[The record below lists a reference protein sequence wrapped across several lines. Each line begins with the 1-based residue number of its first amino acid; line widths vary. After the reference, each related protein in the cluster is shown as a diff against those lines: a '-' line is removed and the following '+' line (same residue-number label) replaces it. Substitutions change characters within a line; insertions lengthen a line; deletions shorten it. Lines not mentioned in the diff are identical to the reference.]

1 MPAPPIGRPPRPE
14 GSKDSGRSW
23 NAGSIASLPP
33 NIRKAWLAGLTGR
46 EIEALNED
54 WRFWARPAQVPPD
67 GPWRLWLFMGG
78 RGAGKTRAGAEWVA
92 GNVLA
97 ATATRVGL
105 VAPSFSE
112 AREVMLSGPSG
123 LLSIGPA
130 ELRPRYEPTR
140 RRLEW
145 PNGALGYVYSAEEPE
160 ALRGPQFDL
169 AWADEIAAWP
179 LPAGETAFANLEL
192 AVRLGNEPR
201 IALTTTPRPNALLRA
216 IIGRKDCVHT
226 RARSAENR
234 ANLAPGFLDSM
245 EVAFGGGRLGRQEL
259 DGEWVEDHEG
269 AFWKRAD
276 IDRVRVPTAPA
287 LDRRIVV
294 VDPAVTGKA
303 GSDACGI
310 IGLGAS
316 GEGAA
321 CIAWV
326 LADATVRGVPP
337 HQWAAQAALLAR
349 TIDADYI
356 VAEANHGGELVAEAL
371 RRAAP
376 DWPVRLVWARA
387 GKRAR
392 AELASGF
399 YVRNRVFHVGSFP
412 ALEDEMCR
420 FGATGFTGSPDR
432 LDALVHGLT
441 LLLAEGAEPRIRT
454 L

>member
-1 MPAPPIGRPPRPE
+1 MPASLTDPPPQQNVSSG
-14 GSKDSGRSW
+14 SGRSLS
-23 NAGSIASLPP
+23 AGSIACLPP

-46 EIEALNED
+46 QIEALNED
-54 WRFWARPAQVPPD
+54 WRFWARPQQLPPD
-67 GPWRLWLFMGG
+67 GDWRLWLFMGG

-92 GNVLA
+92 EHVFSGKA
-97 ATATRVGL
+97 ERVAL

-130 ELRPRYEPTR
+130 GLRPRYEPTR

-145 PNGALGYVYSAEEPE
+145 ANGALGYVFSAEEPE

-179 LPAGETAFANLEL
+179 PLTGEAAFANLEL
-192 AVRLGNEPR
+192 AVRLGPQPR
-201 IALTTTPRPNALLRA
+201 IALTTTPRPNALLRSILA
-216 IIGRKDCVHT
+216 RRDCVHT

-245 EVAFGGGRLGRQEL
+245 EAAFGGGRLGRQEL
-259 DGEWVEDHEG
+259 EGEWVEDHEG
-269 AFWKRAD
+269 AFWKRAE
-276 IDRVRVPTAPA
+276 IDRVRIPVAPA
-287 LDRRIVV
+287 LDQRIVT
-294 VDPAVTGKA
+294 VDPAVSGTPGA
-303 GSDACGI
+303 DACGI
-310 IGLGAS
+310 IGLGAV
-316 GEGAA
+316 GEGTAR
-321 CIAWV
+321 IAYV
-326 LADATVRGVPP
+326 LADATMKGVPP
-337 HQWAAQAALLAR
+337 HQWAARAAALAE

-356 VAEANHGGELVAEAL
+356 AAEANQGGELVAEAL

-376 DWPVRLVWARA
+376 HWPVRLVYARS

-399 YVRNRVFHVGSFP
+399 YARNRVFHVGSFP

-420 FGATGFTGSPDR
+420 FGASGFSGSPDR
-432 LDALVHGLT
+432 LDAMVQGLT
-441 LLLAEGAEPRIRT
+441 LLLAGGSEPRIRA

>member
-1 MPAPPIGRPPRPE
+1 MPAPPSVRPPRPN
-14 GSKDSGRSW
+14 GFKGSGRSW

-46 EIEALNED
+46 QIEALNAD
-54 WRFWARPAQVPPD
+54 WHFWARPAQVPPE
-67 GPWRLWLFMGG
+67 GAWRLWLFMGG

-92 GNVLA
+92 ENVLSGA
-97 ATATRVGL
+97 ARRVGL

-123 LLSIGPA
+123 LLAIGPA

-145 PNGALGYVYSAEEPE
+145 PNGALGYVFSAEEPE

-179 LPAGETAFANLEL
+179 LPAGEAAFANLEL
-192 AVRLGNEPR
+192 AVRLGAHPR
-201 IALTTTPRPNALLRA
+201 IALTTTPRPNSLLRA
-216 IIGRKDCVHT
+216 IRERRDCVHT
-226 RARSAENR
+226 RARSADNR
-234 ANLAPGFLDSM
+234 AYLAPGFLDSM
-245 EVAFGGGRLGRQEL
+245 QAAFGGGRLGRQEL
-259 DGEWVEDHEG
+259 DGEWLEDHEG

-276 IDRVRVPTAPA
+276 IDRVRIAIAPM
-287 LDRRIVV
+287 LDRRIVAI
-294 VDPAVTGKA
+294 DPAVSGKPGA
-303 GSDACGI
+303 DACGI
-310 IGLGAS
+310 IGLGCVS
-316 GEGAA
+316 EGASR
-321 CIAWV
+321 IAYV
-326 LADATVRGVPP
+326 LADSTVKGLPP
-337 HQWAAQAALLAR
+337 HQWAARAAALAESL
-349 TIDADYI
+349 DADYI
-356 VAEANHGGELVAEAL
+356 AAEANQGGELVAEAL

-376 DWPVRLVWARA
+376 HWPVRLVHARA

-399 YVRNRVFHVGSFP
+399 YAANRVFHVGALP

-432 LDALVHGLT
+432 LDAMVHGLT
-441 LLLAEGAEPRIRT
+441 LLLADPAEPRVRM